1 MKVERF
7 VLGPLGTNTYIAADP
22 VSGEA
27 VIVDPA
33 GDDKRFIN
41 CVKCLGDKVKHI
53 LLTHCHFDHISAVS
67 LIKQITGANICI
79 HYLDAEGC
87 ADSVNSLCDIFG
99 VSGISYFDPDILLS
113 DGDIIRFGD
122 SELKVIHTPGHSRG
136 SCCFIGERVVFSGDT
151 LFKESYGRTDFPGGD
166 IRELKASVSKL
177 FDLPGDMTVCPGH
190 DDYSTL
196 EHERRFN
203 PLSRY

>member
-41 CVKCLGDKVKHI
+41 RVKFLGVKVNYI

-67 LIKQITGANICI
+67 LIKEITGAKICI
-79 HYLDAEGC
+79 HSLDSEGC
-87 ADSVNSLCDIFG
+87 AGSVNSLCGIFG
-99 VSGISYFDPDILLS
+99 VSGVSYFNPDLLLS

-122 SELKVIHTPGHSRG
+122 SELRVLHTPGHSRG
-136 SCCFIGERVVFSGDT
+136 SCCFVGERVVFSGDT
-151 LFKESYGRTDFPGGD
+151 LFKESYGRTDFPGGN
-166 IRELKASVSKL
+166 ICELKASVSRL
-177 FDLPGDMTVCPGH
+177 LDLPEDMAVCPGH
-190 DDYSTL
+190 DECTTL

-203 PLSRY
+203 PLLRY